1 MENPEL
7 EKIRYYKG
15 NVADFKKYFDDR
27 AKENTNAYD
36 MPPYQGYGV
45 LNTTGK
51 KDSEH
56 WKTSNITEDDYLD
69 PNDESDMIQGQLE
82 NMMEDIDDILMTIQ
96 DGQQFDA
103 WVQSKIANA
112 ADYINAVKRYLN
124 TENI

>member
-7 EKIRYYKG
+7 ERIRYYKG

-27 AKENTNAYD
+27 AKENTNAYNT
-36 MPPYQGYGV
+36 PAYQGYGV
-45 LNTTGK
+45 LKTTGEK
-51 KDSEH
+51 ESEH
-56 WKTSNITEDDYLD
+56 WKTSNVIKEDDYKD
-69 PNDESDMIQGQLE
+69 PNDESDMIQNQLE
-82 NMMEDIDDILMTIQ
+82 NMMEDIDDILLTIQ

-124 TENI
+124 SED

>member
-7 EKIRYYKG
+7 ERIRYYKG

-27 AKENTNAYD
+27 AKENTNAYNA
-36 MPPYQGYGV
+36 PAYQGYDV
-45 LNTTGK
+45 LNTPGK

-56 WKTSNITEDDYLD
+56 WKTSNLTEDDYLN
-69 PNDESDMIQGQLE
+69 PNDESDMILGQLE
-82 NMMEDIDDILMTIQ
+82 TMMQDIDDILLTIH

-112 ADYINAVKRYLN
+112 ADYINVVKRYLYS
-124 TENI
+124 ED

>member
-27 AKENTNAYD
+27 AKENTNAYNA
-36 MPPYQGYGV
+36 PAYQGYGV
-45 LNTTGK
+45 LKTTGV

-56 WKTSNITEDDYLD
+56 WKTSNLTEDDYKD
-69 PNDESDMIQGQLE
+69 PNDESDMIQSQLE
-82 NMMEDIDDILMTIQ
+82 NMMEDIDDILLTIQ

-124 TENI
+124 TES

>member
-36 MPPYQGYGV
+36 TPAYQGYGV
-45 LNTTGK
+45 LKTTGV

-56 WKTSNITEDDYLD
+56 WKTSNVIKEEDTIDT
-69 PNDESDMIQGQLE
+69 NDESEMIGRQLE
-82 NMMEDIDDILMTIQ
+82 NMMEDIDDILISIE
-96 DGQQFDA
+96 DGEQFEA
-103 WVQSKIANA
+103 WVQDKITLAS
-112 ADYINAVKRYLN
+112 DYIKTIRDYLYKD
-124 TENI
+124 